1 MYRAIRGGRLA
12 AAADLCYT
20 AGMSDDRN
28 VSAIP
33 FFSEAV
39 AAGFPCPAEGELK
52 GSLDLNELCISNP
65 PATYF
70 VRARGESMRD
80 AGISDG
86 DILIVDRS
94 LEARSGA
101 IVIASLQGEFTV
113 KTLELRAGHA
123 RLLPANPDYS
133 PIDITPELGAEFFG
147 VVTYVI
153 RRLHR

>member
-1 MYRAIRGGRLA
+1 
-12 AAADLCYT
+12 
-20 AGMSDDRN
+20 MSEDQN
-28 VSAIP
+28 AQGVP

-39 AAGFPCPAEGELK
+39 AAGFPSPAEGDLK

-94 LEARSGA
+94 LEARSGS

-113 KTLELRAGHA
+113 KTLELRGGHA
-123 RLLPANPDYS
+123 RLLPANPDYA

-147 VVTYVI
+147 VVTFVI
-153 RRLHR
+153 RRLHH